1 MANQESIGNVTAKC
15 IGSSNKDVF
24 RSELFV
30 NIIGNKAMYKTGTN
44 GYVIVPANMTYK
56 TGVHSKSFNAK
67 FIDHDGD
74 EFFLNVPYW
83 T

>member
-1 MANQESIGNVTAKC
+1 MANWESIGSVTAKC
-15 IGSSNKDVF
+15 FGSSNKDSF
-24 RSELFV
+24 RTELFCT
-30 NIIGNKAMYKTGTN
+30 IIGNKAMYKTGLN
-44 GYVIVPANMTYK
+44 GYVIVPANMTYE
-56 TGVHSKSFNAK
+56 TGIHRKNYNAK